1 MSANSEVLRGRAPVQ
16 VPAWLV
22 IGVALALAG
31 ALAVVTTFERETV
44 TTRPPSG
51 TTVSGEAVAQS
62 DAAEMAELKSAVA
75 LQLWAEQH
83 GIVTEGSGASEAA
96 QVGARKRA
104 TAMEFGGTPL
114 PKVLHGDNTAP
125 VVIDGEICGQCR

>member
-1 MSANSEVLRGRAPVQ
+1 MGANSEVLRAREPIR

-31 ALAVVTTFERETV
+31 ALAVATTFERETV

-75 LQLWAEQH
+75 LQYWAQQH
-83 GIVTEGSGASEAA
+83 GIATDSAGAREFWR
-96 QVGARKRA
+96 VGARKRA
-104 TAMEFGGTPL
+104 TAAEFGGTPL

-125 VVIDGEICGQCR
+125 VVIDGELCGQCR

>member
-1 MSANSEVLRGRAPVQ
+1 MGANSEVLRAREPVR
-16 VPAWLV
+16 VPVWLV

-31 ALAVVTTFERETV
+31 ALAVATISERETV

-62 DAAEMAELKSAVA
+62 DAAEMAQLKSAVA
-75 LQLWAEQH
+75 LQHWAQQH
-83 GIVTEGSGASEAA
+83 GIATERVGTREAA
-96 QVGARKRA
+96 QIGARKRA

-114 PKVLHGDNTAP
+114 PKVLYGDNTAP
-125 VVIDGEICGQCR
+125 VVIDGELCGQCR